1 MLDKIANRYQI
12 KRLLG
17 QGGMADV
24 YLAYDE
30 IMNREV
36 AIKVLRQKFADDPQA
51 LVRFIREASAV
62 RKLSHPNVV
71 EIYDVG
77 ESGDLHY
84 LVMEYIPGMTL
95 KELIAKSGKMS
106 ATKAIGMMK
115 ELTSAVAEAHK
126 NNIIH
131 RDIKPQNVLIHKNG
145 QLKITD
151 FGIAVAA
158 NSMQVTANNAIMGSS
173 HYLAPESAAG
183 LVPDFRVDIYALG
196 IVFFELL
203 CGSVPFTGTSPAAIA
218 LKHMQDPL
226 PSILPYNHTVT
237 QAIENV
243 VIKATA
249 KNPDE
254 RYQSAQALLDALD
267 HCQDPDLKNVK
278 KLELATPS
286 LELPSKNDPFPTT
299 SDIAPD
305 TFTNSQRPLSH
316 VKRTKLFSWQVLALT
331 GVIALLVCVFC
342 GLMLASSGIMAVD
355 GWFGWQ
361 QVPNVA
367 GMSQED
373 AINEL
378 VDSGIPRDHIE
389 IREEALDQ
397 YEPGIAASTSVAPG
411 RFLSGSD
418 TLVLTV
424 SKGPTFLI
432 GDYTGQYLTDV
443 QQLFMENGLSIWI
456 NTTTQGT
463 VDRAPGV
470 ILEQHGLTAG
480 TRIDPKDQR
489 TIEFVVSA
497 YPNLVIDEAYIGM
510 DVNLAKQDLNDK
522 GMAVITK
529 DVYGTDT
536 VQEIDPPVGTNYTQ
550 EGSDSVITLYH

>member
-226 PSILPYNHTVT
+226 PSILPYNDTVT

-510 DVNLAKQDLNDK
+510 DVNQAKEDLNDK